1 MRSLI
6 PDTVLTDEVRQLVK
20 IQSMTS
26 WINIRWTDGKRL
38 SSGQRESHGNNK
50 IKYIS
55 LCLFKGYRLVAHPNA
70 MLESCWILWPLIMRT
85 SMERKPIDTLL
96 PERKE
101 SALCIAEPSQLS
113 YQPISCGTLRMINCR
128 NCSVDLRLHHRL

>member
-6 PDTVLTDEVRQLVK
+6 QDTVLTDEVRQLVK

-38 SSGQRESHGNNK
+38 SSGQRDSHGNNK

-55 LCLFKGYRLVAHPNA
+55 LCLFKEKRGVLNTTPIVETRL
-70 MLESCWILWPLIMRT
+70 ILRPLIMRP
-85 SMERKPIDTLL
+85 SMERKPIDKLL

-101 SALCIAEPSQLS
+101 SALCIAEPSHL
-113 YQPISCGTLRMINCR
+113 T
-128 NCSVDLRLHHRL
+128 